1 VPATVGGRL
10 AATLVPAAVIL
21 LSGAVAVGWAA
32 QRQDSQAHG
41 VSQHYEEAT
50 FTQQV
55 AINWLQADA
64 LTVSYFINP
73 LNDTRL
79 AVQAKEGLV
88 SQDLQR
94 LQEINTANDPTADL
108 PRIQSTIAQTTAL
121 EEGRASV
128 MNTVDQGDHAT
139 AETFLGQESLNSGP
153 ALTQLQKIADAERQE
168 ILDLSAQSARTA
180 HTMAFAIGGALIA
193 IVLLGLI
200 AAVAIARSVVR
211 PLAHLRDTARDIGS
225 GDLSARAKDSGPREI
240 RELADVLNTTAASIQ
255 QREGALRASE
265 AYWRSII
272 QHGQDIITVFNTDF
286 SIAYQSPAALRI
298 LGYTEQERIEK
309 SALSLIHPG
318 DLAAVQDSL
327 VYALSHPG
335 EVTSVEFRIKKK
347 NGEWC
352 TLESIGSLVDG
363 PDGKPII
370 IFSARDITE
379 RKEAAE
385 TMAHMAFHD
394 ALTGLP
400 NRLLFAD
407 RLDVA
412 LAQARRNADKVCLI
426 SIDLDRFKIINDTL
440 GHAAGDELLHAAA
453 GRLEKLVR
461 EGNTVARIGGDE
473 FIILLASCESAEDGI
488 TVAQRLVE
496 AFRLPFT
503 LEAGSYHS
511 TASVGLSVY
520 PDDRGD
526 ALALLRAA
534 DIAMYAAKDAGRD
547 TFRRFTSAMSDKG
560 AGWLVLESEL
570 RRAIERDELRVYY
583 QPQIDI
589 GSNQIVGAEALVR
602 WQHPTRGLIAPM
614 EFIPLAEEIGLIVPL
629 GDFVLRHACHDA
641 VQWQRDGLP
650 EVRVAVNISHRQI
663 SDQRFVSTVRQIV
676 AESGLR
682 PSLLEL
688 EITETAALRN
698 IERTRAVAIGLA
710 EMGVRLSI
718 DDFGAGSTSLRYLQ
732 DFPITTLKIDRSFIT
747 GVNHN
752 PSNSAIVTSVI
763 ALGHQL
769 HLNVIAEGVETQEDL
784 DFLKSR
790 DCDEYQGFFCSRPVP
805 LDELK
810 RLLAAD
816 HPSDAQ
822 PVTVRDMRDGDRQQL
837 RTTSGLPTHRSPL
850 ARAAGEGRG

>member
-10 AATLVPAAVIL
+10 AAVLVPAIVIL
-21 LSGAVAVGWAA
+21 LLAAAAVGWAA
-32 QRQDSQAHG
+32 QRQRSQAHEVG
-41 VSQHYEEAT
+41 QHYEEAT
-50 FTQQV
+50 LTQQV

-73 LNDTRL
+73 MNDTRL
-79 AVQAKEGLV
+79 AVQAKEDLV

-94 LQEINTANDPTADL
+94 LQEINTTGGHTTDL
-108 PRIQSTIAQTTAL
+108 ARIQSIIAKMTAV
-121 EEGRASV
+121 EEVRASV
-128 MNTVDQGDHAT
+128 MNTVDQGDHTT
-139 AETFLGQESLNSGP
+139 AETLLGQKSLNSGP
-153 ALTQLQKIADAERQE
+153 GLAQLQEIADTERQE
-168 ILDLSAQSARTA
+168 VLDLAAQSARTA
-180 HTMAFAIGGALIA
+180 HAMAFVVTAAVIA
-193 IVLLGLI
+193 IILLGLI
-200 AAVAIARSVVR
+200 AAIAITRSVVL
-211 PLAHLRDTARDIGS
+211 PLAHLRQTSRAIGN
-225 GDLSARAKDSGPREI
+225 GDLSARAKASGPKEV
-240 RELADVLNTTAASIQ
+240 RELADVLNTTVASIQ
-255 QREGALRASE
+255 QRDADLRVSE
-265 AYWRSII
+265 SYWRSLI
-272 QHGQDIITVFNTDF
+272 QNAEDVVAVLDVAGVIRY
-286 SIAYQSPAALRI
+286 ASPAIQRI
-298 LGYTEQERIEK
+298 LGYVP
-309 SALSLIHPG
+309 A
-318 DLAAVQDSL
+318 DLVGQSTGELLHADDRGAA
-327 VYALSHPG
+327 
-335 EVTSVEFRIKKK
+335 
-347 NGEWC
+347 GEWLALVR
-352 TLESIGSLVDG
+352 TNANHEELLECRMKHVDG
-363 PDGKPII
+363 HWVHVEARAKLVHDDSGSFIVVN
-370 IFSARDITE
+370 ARDVSE
-379 RKEAAE
+379 RWHDQEA
-385 TMAHMAFHD
+385 MMHMAYHD

-440 GHAAGDELLHAAA
+440 GHSTGDELLHGAA

-473 FIILLASCESAEDGI
+473 FIILLPACESAEDGVS
-488 TVAQRLVE
+488 VAQRLVE

-503 LEAGSYHS
+503 LQAGSYHS
-511 TASVGLSVY
+511 TASAGLSVF
-520 PDDRGD
+520 PDDGGD
-526 ALALLRAA
+526 AESLLRAA

-547 TFRRFTSAMSDKG
+547 TFRRFTPAMNDKG
-560 AGWLVLESEL
+560 AGWLILEVEL
-570 RRAIERDELRVYY
+570 RRAIEGAELRVFY
-583 QPQIDI
+583 QPQIDVR
-589 GSNQIVGAEALVR
+589 SNQIVGVEALVR

-629 GDFVLRHACHDA
+629 GDFVLRQACRDA

-650 EVRVAVNISHRQI
+650 EVRIAVNISHGQI
-663 SDQRFVSTVRQIV
+663 SEHNFVSTVGQIV

-698 IERTRAVAIGLA
+698 IERTRVVAIGLA
-710 EMGVRLSI
+710 ELGVRLSI

-769 HLNVIAEGVETQEDL
+769 NLNVIAEGVETQEDL

-805 LDELK
+805 IDELK
-810 RLLAAD
+810 LLLINGCSDVMEPAAVGQT
-816 HPSDAQ
+816 SDTA
-822 PVTVRDMRDGDRQQL
+822 
-837 RTTSGLPTHRSPL
+837 
-850 ARAAGEGRG
+850 